1 MIFISVG
8 TEPSLFLFKIPL
20 IHGGL
25 IKVENV
31 GLIEK
36 YKVTTTQKEKK
47 KKVSASSKAPK
58 SNSKEEL
65 SFPSERLVL
74 NSKIYRIAVKLW
86 WFKRSQRI
94 CLRRQ
99 RSQ

>member
-65 SFPSERLVL
+65 SFPYLILSLTLFLFLCCIPFEASSDSPFLL
-74 NSKIYRIAVKLW
+74 STELFQI
-86 WFKRSQRI
+86 
-94 CLRRQ
+94 
-99 RSQ
+99 